1 MKAFLAICFAM
12 VMLLSQ
18 TGVWRHYCG
27 SHLVKEQRGIVV
39 QPEGCGMEQ
48 IQAEGSPCP
57 GEALSKAA
65 CCTNEWHLLQ
75 LKEDYTPSQ
84 AALPLASPV
93 WVLLLVV
100 FVPTVSPSFAGARAP
115 CRFFAPAAKGQAV
128 VAPFV
133 SMENIDRH
141 TSW

>member
-1 MKAFLAICFAM
+1 MKAFLSIWFAM

-18 TGVWRHYCG
+18 TGVSVWRHYCG

-48 IQAEGSPCP
+48 IQAEDSPCP

-100 FVPTVSPSFAGARAP
+100 FVPTVFLRRLLQAPVPLAVFSPPR
-115 CRFFAPAAKGQAV
+115 RKGRQWLRLLCQWR
-128 VAPFV
+128 
-133 SMENIDRH
+133 I
-141 TSW
+141 